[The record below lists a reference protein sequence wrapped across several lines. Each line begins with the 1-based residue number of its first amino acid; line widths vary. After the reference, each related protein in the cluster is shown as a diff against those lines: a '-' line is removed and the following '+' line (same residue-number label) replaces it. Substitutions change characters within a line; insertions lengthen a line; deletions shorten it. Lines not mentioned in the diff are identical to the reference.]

1 METTILCASCGYHHS
16 EVFVLEE
23 KDPVRYEMQVSSGED
38 MSVRVVRSS
47 KATIEVPELGV
58 KITPGQEAKGYVSNV
73 EGVLERISNVLHS
86 VKSLDQGKASKAEEL
101 LKRIE
106 GIKKGKE
113 KINLVITDPSGNS
126 AILSDKALVKRGL
139 GTK

>member
-1 METTILCASCGYHHS
+1 
-16 EVFVLEE
+16 
-23 KDPVRYEMQVSSGED
+23 
-38 MSVRVVRSS
+38 
-47 KATIEVPELGV
+47 
-58 KITPGQEAKGYVSNV
+58 
-73 EGVLERISNVLHS
+73 
-86 VKSLDQGKASKAEEL
+86 LDQGKASKAEEL